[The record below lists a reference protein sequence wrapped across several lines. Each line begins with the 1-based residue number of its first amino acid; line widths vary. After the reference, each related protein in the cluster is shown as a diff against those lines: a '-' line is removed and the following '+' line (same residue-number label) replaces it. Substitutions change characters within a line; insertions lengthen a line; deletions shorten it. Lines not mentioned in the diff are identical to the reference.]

1 MNNVSLLG
9 RLTKDPEL
17 KYTNNGTAVAT
28 FTLAIDR
35 PYTNAQGEKKT
46 DFIQCVMWRKPAEV
60 FVNHHRKGDQAA
72 IVGSI
77 QTRNY
82 ENNQGQRVY
91 VTEVVADSFTF
102 IGSKKDNGQQSQTG
116 QTQQTGFFGAGTT
129 QSNDFGN
136 NSKIEIDEDDLPF

>member
-17 KYTNNGTAVAT
+17 KYTSNGTAVAT

-35 PYTNAQGEKKT
+35 PFTNAQGEKET
-46 DFIQCVMWRKPAEV
+46 DFIQCVMWRKSAEV
-60 FVNHHRKGDQAA
+60 FANYHRKGDQAA

-91 VTEVVADSFTF
+91 VTEVVANSFSF
-102 IGSKKDNGQQSQTG
+102 VGSKKENNQQS

-129 QSNDFGN
+129 PSNDFGN
-136 NSKIEIDEDDLPF
+136 SQAISISDDDLPF

>member
-17 KYTNNGTAVAT
+17 KYTSNGTAVAT

-35 PYTNAQGEKKT
+35 PFTNAQGEKET
-46 DFIQCVMWRKPAEV
+46 DFIQCVMWRKSAEV
-60 FVNHHRKGDQAA
+60 FANYHRKGDQTA

-91 VTEVVADSFTF
+91 VTEVVANSFSF
-102 IGSKKDNGQQSQTG
+102 IGSKKDNNQQS

-136 NSKIEIDEDDLPF
+136 SQAISISDDDLPF